1 MAEFGAN
8 GTVTMPLT
16 YAPVQKPR
24 IKRVALAILLCGPA
38 ASIGVALISALLIF
52 IYSTLHEPLGIN
64 IDIGEPN
71 NGGFGF
77 GLAIAVLGGAF
88 NWYFF
93 YLTVPAAWL
102 ALGFS
107 VGRFPRRG
115 ISAPAP
121 YYRWGAVWGALLV
134 GSVTTIAAGLFGSDD
149 GKTIVSA
156 LGGLVGGAA
165 VGGVAGLL
173 CAALFRLIVRPERQM
188 EAVDADVFA

>member
-1 MAEFGAN
+1 MADLGAN
-8 GTVTMPLT
+8 ATVTMPLT
-16 YAPVQKPR
+16 YAPVDKPK

-38 ASIGVALISALLIF
+38 ASIGVALISAVLIF
-52 IYSTLHEPLGIN
+52 IYSMLHEMLGIN
-64 IDIGEPN
+64 IDIGGLN

-102 ALGFS
+102 ALGLS

-121 YYRWGAVWGALLV
+121 YYRWGAVWGAVLV
-134 GSVTTIAAGLFGSDD
+134 GGVTTIAAGLFGSD
-149 GKTIVSA
+149 GGEVFVSA
-156 LGGLVGGAA
+156 IGGLI
-165 VGGVAGLL
+165 GGVVIGGSAGLL

-188 EAVDADVFA
+188 ETVDADVFA